1 MNILAGTVSQPIYEC
16 LWQND
21 CTVMKSFK
29 TQFAVTLD
37 GASAGPLQP
46 ARLRLPPHERC
57 WPTVRDFLRAARGLD
72 PALLAR
78 CRRDGL
84 LYADARRNAVF
95 VCRDPAGPL
104 PADAPSRASRPARA
118 RRAAAS
124 GCRPA
129 APTPRPCWSS
139 RAPSTR
145 SPCARLRRPACPPP
159 RWSLPPPASRQPG
172 RPGST
177 RGRTCRRSAAT
188 TPTPPVTAPRPP
200 SSASA
205 PPCADTDPAAPRTGT
220 NSSNVPGQPSPP
232 LGALRLRSPHF
243 LLQ

>member
-1 MNILAGTVSQPIYEC
+1 MPVVRLIRKMNILAGTVSQPIYEC

-145 SPCARLRRPACPPP
+145 SPCARLRRHA
-159 RWSLPPPASRQPG
+159 G
-172 RPGST
+172 RLH
-177 RGRTCRRSAAT
+177 RRRHGRLAALAGR
-188 TPTPPVTAPRPP
+188 V
-200 SSASA
+200 
-205 PPCADTDPAAPRTGT
+205 DGLAA
-220 NSSNVPGQPSPP
+220 
-232 LGALRLRSPHF
+232 ALRLRRRPRR
-243 LLQ
+243 